1 MNVGRWMRLRWLMH
15 VRRLPRDAALDF
27 MDAEDLGL
35 PVSVRAA
42 HRQRFRCL
50 TCGLEDSSAFV
61 LAVHLRAC
69 RKPCVVRLRT
79 AAELDALD
87 RRLLEGDGP
96 AARAVLDGAWRDLWR
111 LN

>member
-1 MNVGRWMRLRWLMH
+1 
-15 VRRLPRDAALDF
+15 
-27 MDAEDLGL
+27 
-35 PVSVRAA
+35 
-42 HRQRFRCL
+42 
-50 TCGLEDSSAFV
+50 